1 VARIEWAIVAD
12 GWPMLTV
19 PFLTDL
25 DSRAAVKGSRDP
37 LGIQSI
43 WTRFGR
49 QVVGNLT
56 TVSSSVRDFT
66 TLLLGVYFAQRV
78 AEDLGPGTELATFLK
93 WEQLAAYARAEG
105 NKDYS
110 FRGTERARKALS
122 ESSRVTLSDDR
133 SHQILSNQKIY
144 GIWGLYSVPARS
156 SGLLE
161 RDPPELTLPA
171 RELVEHVYLEI
182 LGKEGFRD
190 GKRIVALLREPTSR
204 VDVQG
209 AESRLVGAIA
219 RVLNRRLLAPER
231 EFYRLHLLYGGPQD
245 STDGRQRQLAA
256 LLHRSLSLEGFAW
269 SPQMV
274 GALAKE
280 ARVEGQDWQ
289 PLADRLDRI
298 RRSETVLA
306 PISALFSHLLGL
318 DGREVDFVVKRVRE
332 EWGSGLRTIAL
343 DGIREL
349 TPEFGGADIDVGE
362 RWVAIAEAA
371 ASGQYGVLLDLL
383 IKQNRWVMEYRG
395 GAPWIEQRDRR
406 LHVRL
411 RDDEG
416 ALPSRAT
423 LSTLWRF
430 PYFLDSLR
438 QVAIAVKESSS
449 A

>member
-1 VARIEWAIVAD
+1 
-12 GWPMLTV
+12 MLTV

-49 QVVGNLT
+49 HVVGNLT

-78 AEDLGPGTELATFLK
+78 AEDLGPGTALATFLK

-171 RELVEHVYLEI
+171 RELVEHVYLDI

-190 GKRIVALLREPTSR
+190 GKRIVALLREPASR

-209 AESRLVGAIA
+209 SDARLVGAIA
-219 RVLNRRLLAPER
+219 RVLNRRLLARER

-245 STDGRQRQLAA
+245 STQGRQRQLAT
-256 LLHRSLSLEGFAW
+256 LLHRTLSNEEFAW

-274 GALAKE
+274 GALGKE
-280 ARVEGQDWQ
+280 ARSEGDDWQ
-289 PLADRLDRI
+289 ALADRLDRI
-298 RRSETVLA
+298 RRCETVLA
-306 PISALFSHLLGL
+306 PMSALFTHLLGL
-318 DGREVDFVVKRVRE
+318 DGAGVEFVIKRVRD
-332 EWGSGLRTIAL
+332 EWGPGLRTIAIDDVHGL
-343 DGIREL
+343 A
-349 TPEFGGADIDVGE
+349 TEFGGADADVGK
-362 RWVAIAEAA
+362 RWVTIAEAA
-371 ASGQYGVLLDLL
+371 SNGAYGILLDLL

-395 GAPWIEQRDRR
+395 GAPWIEQRDGR
-406 LHVRL
+406 LHVRF
-411 RDDEG
+411 RDEEG
-416 ALPSRAT
+416 SLPKRTA

>member
-1 VARIEWAIVAD
+1 
-12 GWPMLTV
+12 MLTV

-66 TLLLGVYFAQRV
+66 TLLLGVYFAHRV
-78 AEDLGPGTELATFLK
+78 AEDVGPGTEVSTFLK

-122 ESSRVTLSDDR
+122 ESFRVTLSDDR
-133 SHQILSNQKIY
+133 SHQILSDQKTY
-144 GIWGLYSVPARS
+144 GIWGLYSVPAS
-156 SGLLE
+156 TSGLLE
-161 RDPPELTLPA
+161 RDPPDLTLPA
-171 RELVEHVYLEI
+171 RELVEHVYLDI

-190 GKRIVALLREPTSR
+190 GKRILALLREPVSR
-204 VDVQG
+204 VDVRG
-209 AESRLVGAIA
+209 ADARLVTAIA
-219 RVLNRRLLAPER
+219 RILNQRLLAPER
-231 EFYRLHLLYGGPQD
+231 EFYRRHLLYGGPLD
-245 STDGRQRQLAA
+245 STEGRQRQLAT
-256 LLHRSLSLEGFAW
+256 LLDPTLSNKEFEW
-269 SPQMV
+269 TPQMV
-274 GALAKE
+274 GALGKE
-280 ARVEGQDWQ
+280 ARVEGPDWNA
-289 PLADRLDRI
+289 LADRLDRI

-306 PISALFSHLLGL
+306 PMSALFSHLLGL
-318 DGREVDFVVKRVRE
+318 DGREVDFVVRRVRD
-332 EWGSGLRTIAL
+332 EWGSGLRTISL

-349 TPEFGGADIDVGE
+349 TAEFGGADIDVGE

-406 LHVRL
+406 LHVRF
-411 RDDEG
+411 RDEEG